1 MLFSLQSTCCHGALI
16 TGRSKWFCLF
26 ELHSLHLRDSILLH
40 VSLNLLLTTQGKAR
54 VSCGYICFDFS
65 EWSHPKATLKSL
77 PHFSL
82 ALSFDRME
90 FPFLRVRRWQMGEGG
105 GSKQT
110 EKYCTRHMLNLSTEQ
125 DFFTTVLKKIKVP
138 ASLLNKFTEP
148 YNSIQAFF
156 YFRVSRIYLGW
167 ILPCS

>member
-26 ELHSLHLRDSILLH
+26 ELHSVHLRDSILLP
-40 VSLNLLLTTQGKAR
+40 VSLNLLPTTQGKAR

>member
-16 TGRSKWFCLF
+16 TDRSKWFCLF
-26 ELHSLHLRDSILLH
+26 ELHSLHFRCSVLLPDSF
-40 VSLNLLLTTQGKAR
+40 NLLLSTQGKTR
-54 VSCGYICFDFS
+54 VSRGYICFDFS
-65 EWSHPKATLKSL
+65 DWSHPKATLKSL

-82 ALSFDRME
+82 ALCFDRME
-90 FPFLRVRRWQMGEGG
+90 FPFPRVRRWQMGEGG

-125 DFFTTVLKKIKVP
+125 DFFTTVLKKKNESACFFTQKIYSYTIAFRLFYLRVP
-138 ASLLNKFTEP
+138 
-148 YNSIQAFF
+148 
-156 YFRVSRIYLGW
+156 RIYLEW

>member
-26 ELHSLHLRDSILLH
+26 ELHSLHLRDSVLLP

-54 VSCGYICFDFS
+54 VSCSYICFDFS